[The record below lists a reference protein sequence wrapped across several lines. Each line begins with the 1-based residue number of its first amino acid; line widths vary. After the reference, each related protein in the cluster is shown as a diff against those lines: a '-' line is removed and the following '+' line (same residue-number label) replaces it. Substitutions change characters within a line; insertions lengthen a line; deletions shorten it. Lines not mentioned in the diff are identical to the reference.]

1 MTSNITVNQTDMIVL
16 FILGI
21 LFIIGVR
28 IVISFFKKPAAP
40 KDPRD
45 MDSICRSG
53 DRITVTIDGMMCGMC
68 EIHIKDAIRK
78 AIPDAKNVT
87 ASHESGNANFT
98 LSKSESVGDLMAA
111 LHETIDPAG
120 YRILGLTTKN

>member
-1 MTSNITVNQTDMIVL
+1 MSGSVPVNQTDMIVL

-21 LFIIGVR
+21 MFIIGVR

-40 KDPRD
+40 KDTQ
-45 MDSICRSG
+45 SLNGICQSG
-53 DRITVTIDGMMCGMC
+53 DRVTIIIDGMMCGMC

-98 LSKSESVGDLMAA
+98 LSKSESVSDLMAA
-111 LHETIDPAG
+111 LHETIDPEG

>member
-1 MTSNITVNQTDMIVL
+1 MSADVPVNQTDMIVL
-16 FILGI
+16 LILGI

-28 IVISFFKKPAAP
+28 ILISFFKKPEAP
-40 KDPRD
+40 KDVLD
-45 MDSICRSG
+45 MDSICQSG

-98 LSKSESVGDLMAA
+98 LSRSESMGELMRV
-111 LHETIDPAG
+111 LHETIDPEG

>member
-1 MTSNITVNQTDMIVL
+1 MIVL

-28 IVISFFKKPAAP
+28 IVISFFKKPEAP
-40 KDPRD
+40 KDPQSL
-45 MDSICRSG
+45 DSICRSG

-78 AIPDAKNVT
+78 AIPDAKNIT

>member
-1 MTSNITVNQTDMIVL
+1 MNSNITVNQTDMIVL

-28 IVISFFKKPAAP
+28 ILISFFQKPVAP
-40 KDPRD
+40 KDPQD

-98 LSKSESVGDLMAA
+98 LSKSESVSDLMAA
-111 LHETIDPAG
+111 LHETIDPEG